1 MLLALDTSTDL
12 VSVALHDGSSVVG
25 EKINA
30 VERRHA
36 ETLTVLIDQLLSDAR
51 IEPSELTRIVVGT
64 GPGGFTG
71 LRVGLVTAR
80 TLALALRIPCDGIM
94 TLDAMAVAAR
104 ERGDVESDFLVAL
117 DARRREVFWARYVDG
132 VRVDGPRADAPQTLR
147 TQSWGGLPIVGNIA
161 HAYPSIFDT
170 VIDAAPSAAGMALAL
185 VAGSGEVT
193 GPDPVY
199 VRTPDATEP
208 KPVVR

>member
-12 VSVALHDGSSVVG
+12 VSVALHDGTSVVG
-25 EKINA
+25 EKVNA

-36 ETLTVLIDQLLSDAR
+36 ETLNVLIDQLLSDAR
-51 IEPSELTRIVVGT
+51 IEPSQLTRIVVGT

-80 TLALALRIPCDGIM
+80 TLALALHIPCDGIM

-104 ERGDVESDFLVAL
+104 ERGDAESDFLVAL
-117 DARRREVFWARYVDG
+117 DARRREVFWTRHVDG

-147 TQSWGGLPIVGNIA
+147 TQPWGDLPIVGNIA
-161 HAYPSIFDT
+161 HAYPAFFGT
-170 VIDAAPSAAGMALAL
+170 VIDAAPSAAGMARAL
-185 VAGSGEVT
+185 VAGSCEVT

-208 KPVVR
+208 KPVVW